1 MHVVITQSAQCAI
14 GIIEWSSV
22 RPSVCLSC
30 LSAAADG
37 GFAAELRRG
46 PEADV
51 DRRGVRRIL
60 VRGVNALLPSKP
72 KKIGKI

>member
-1 MHVVITQSAQCAI
+1 MVEC
-14 GIIEWSSV
+14 
-22 RPSVCLSC
+22 PSVCLSR
-30 LSAAADG
+30 LSALADG